1 MHNPLY
7 SNSFPSLYSHELFDL
22 IEAYRNPTYSYLQNN
37 IINRYIH
44 TVSEYAGKDGI
55 ANMSLSIYAY
65 STCRFWS
72 KESVAVGDTIKL
84 SNYEHIE
91 FSFNSFSKD
100 YFREQNSDI
109 YKIFLKLLL
118 RVIRLLWIKIRSL
131 KNFLENNTFFSIT
144 GIDESL

>member
-44 TVSEYAGKDGI
+44 TVSEYTGKDGV

-84 SNYEHIE
+84 SNYEHVE

-100 YFREQNSDI
+100 YFRKQIVI
-109 YKIFLKLLL
+109 YIKYFLKLLL

-131 KNFLENNTFFSIT
+131 KKTSSKTIHFSV
-144 GIDESL
+144 LQV